1 MSYLPERSP
10 DARIRVPLDLHREAI
25 STKLVRSENPDASI
39 RATSWWRC
47 VMAGVTGLFLVIT
60 NAQVQ
65 SPSAPS
71 TDPALEARV
80 KALSA
85 ELRCL
90 VCQNQT
96 IADSDAP
103 VARDLREQVRTQLAA
118 GRSESEVKQYMTDR
132 FGDFVL
138 YKPPLKASTIAL
150 WAGPFVAMLLAA
162 VLLVRRV
169 RNTSSRPH
177 ITPVTDADRER
188 ARALL
193 NDPNPTRDPPVA

>member
-1 MSYLPERSP
+1 MRGQPQRSP
-10 DARIRVPLDLHREAI
+10 DARI
-25 STKLVRSENPDASI
+25 LVTAPWRCIVAMAAGVFLV
-39 RATSWWRC
+39 ATS
-47 VMAGVTGLFLVIT
+47 
-60 NAQVQ
+60 AQVQ
-65 SPSAPS
+65 APASAPS
-71 TDPALEARV
+71 TDPVLESRV
-80 KALSA
+80 KALSS

-118 GRSESEVKQYMTDR
+118 GKSEAEVKQYMTDR

-138 YKPPLKASTIAL
+138 YKPPVKATTIAL
-150 WAGPFVAMLLAA
+150 WAGPFVAMLLAG

-169 RNTSSRPH
+169 RSASSKPQA
-177 ITPVTDADRER
+177 TTLTDADRER

-193 NDPNPTRDPPVA
+193 NDSNQPKDPPVA